1 MIKVIR
7 EIILISST
15 PYIQKQD
22 IYLV

>member
-1 MIKVIR
+1 MIKVNR